1 MKKLLFTL
9 LMILLCET
17 VSLAQNDSIAIGKPT
32 ISSNTHLY
40 PGTKVSAQTGTLQPV
55 LSTKNY
61 SYQWYRDST
70 VIDGAID
77 TTYTITPSDIGKQI
91 KFEVTSKAIGNIGAG
106 TKLLSDPT
114 EIVEKKDENVSSLL
128 SINSTLENIETLKV
142 VETCLMA
149 LVVMIIALVVYILLN
164 TKKRRDE
171 IIDTLGEWKKWL
183 VQEKEKKKQLE
194 IMQQQLDDQSHKI
207 EELQKRVAELENK
220 PTKTKA
226 DDKTLPV
233 TEPAKKLDSY
243 LNLYANAIINGMF
256 FNKVT
261 NQSNDDTVYEL
272 TVTSL
277 SDRTAKFTVY
287 KEAYSRVLKNPDFV
301 DGCDKQKLGN
311 QSIEV
316 EAGEAQKQDNDKWKV
331 TKQAKVKFL

>member
-1 MKKLLFTL
+1 M
-9 LMILLCET
+9 
-17 VSLAQNDSIAIGKPT
+17 
-32 ISSNTHLY
+32 
-40 PGTKVSAQTGTLQPV
+40 
-55 LSTKNY
+55 
-61 SYQWYRDST
+61 
-70 VIDGAID
+70 
-77 TTYTITPSDIGKQI
+77 
-91 KFEVTSKAIGNIGAG
+91 
-106 TKLLSDPT
+106 
-114 EIVEKKDENVSSLL
+114 EI
-128 SINSTLENIETLKV
+128 
-142 VETCLMA
+142 CLIA
-149 LVVMIIALVVYILLN
+149 LVVIIIALVVYFFDK
-164 TKKRRDE
+164 KKRRDE
-171 IIDTLGEWKKWL
+171 IITMTNRDNYGDNHGLEEWKNWL
-183 VQEKEKKKQLE
+183 SQEKEEKKQRE
-194 IMQQQLDDQSHKI
+194 IRYQDLNNQLKDW
-207 EELQKRVAELENK
+207 QKRVTELENEL
-220 PTKTKA
+220 TKA
-226 DDKTLPV
+226 NDKTPPV
-233 TEPAKKLDSY
+233 IEPTKKLDSY